1 MSSIAEALKR
11 AATRLAA
18 TGIESARLDARVL
31 LAHVLGLSSNEVAL
45 SRQELTAEQQDAFE
59 ALVARRAAKEPVAYI
74 VGIKEFHGLEFEV
87 GPGVLVP
94 RPDSETLVEQAMREF
109 PDRNA
114 ALRVLDLG
122 TGTGCLLLSFLA
134 AYPNATG
141 LGIDRSA
148 AALEWANR
156 NVRRLR
162 LERRAQ
168 LARLD
173 WSELPPRA
181 YDVVFANPPYVASAD
196 LNAGDDLNHEPQAAL
211 DGGSD
216 GLSAYRSIAPLL
228 PTLLSPG
235 GKAFLEIGAGQG
247 PSIAK
252 VLEAH
257 DLKVLRIAEDLAG
270 IPRCVVAAR

>member
-1 MSSIAEALKR
+1 MISVAEALKQ
-11 AATRLAA
+11 AAARLAA
-18 TGIESARLDARVL
+18 TGIVSARLDGRVL
-31 LAHVLGLSSNEVAL
+31 LAHVLGIPSNEVAL
-45 SRQELTAEQQDAFE
+45 SQQLLTAEQQGAFDA
-59 ALVARRAAKEPVAYI
+59 AVARRAAMEPVAYI
-74 VGIKEFHGLEFEV
+74 VGVKEFYGLEFET

-94 RPDSETLVEQAMREF
+94 RPDSETLLDRALREF

-156 NVRRLR
+156 NSRRLG
-162 LERRAQ
+162 LEERAQ
-168 LARLD
+168 LERLD
-173 WSELPPRA
+173 WGELPSSE

-196 LNAGDDLNHEPQAAL
+196 LSAADDLSPEPPAAL

-228 PTLLSPG
+228 PTLLSPTG
-235 GKAFLEIGAGQG
+235 RAYLEIGAGQA

-252 VLEAH
+252 LLEAH
-257 DLKVLRIAEDLAG
+257 SLKVLRIAEDLAG
-270 IPRCVVAAR
+270 IPRCIVAGR

>member
-1 MSSIAEALKR
+1 MSSVAEALK
-11 AATRLAA
+11 LAA
-18 TGIESARLDARVL
+18 MKLAEIGIESSRLDARVL
-31 LAHVLGLSSNEVAL
+31 LAHVLGLSSNEVVL
-45 SRQELTAEQQDAFE
+45 SQQELTAEQQGAFDALLE
-59 ALVARRAAKEPVAYI
+59 RRTTKESAAYI
-74 VGIKEFHGLEFEV
+74 VGVKEFHGLEFEV

-114 ALRVLDLG
+114 SLEVLDLG

-141 LGIDRSA
+141 LGIDRST
-148 AALEWANR
+148 AALEWADR
-156 NVRRLR
+156 NVRRLG
-162 LERRAQ
+162 LEERAQ
-168 LARLD
+168 LAHCD
-173 WSELPPRA
+173 WNDMQPRA

-196 LNAGDDLNHEPQAAL
+196 LSTADDLSHEPQAAL
-211 DGGSD
+211 DGGPD
-216 GLSAYRSIAPLL
+216 GLSAYRAIAPLL
-228 PTLLSPG
+228 PTLLPPG
-235 GKAFLEIGAGQG
+235 GKAFLEIGAGQA

-252 VLEAH
+252 LLEAH

>member
-1 MSSIAEALKR
+1 MISVAEALKR
-11 AATRLAA
+11 ATARLAA

-31 LAHVLGLSSNEVAL
+31 LAHVLGIPSNEVAL
-45 SRQELTAEQQDAFE
+45 SQQELTAEQQGAFE
-59 ALVARRAAKEPVAYI
+59 ALMARRAAKEPVAYI

-94 RPDSETLVEQAMREF
+94 RPDSETLVEQVMCEF

-114 ALRVLDLG
+114 SLEVLDLG
-122 TGTGCLLLSFLA
+122 SGTGCLLLSFLA
-134 AYPNATG
+134 IYPNATG

-156 NVRRLR
+156 NRRGLG
-162 LERRAQ
+162 LEDRAQ
-168 LARLD
+168 LAHCD
-173 WSELPPRA
+173 WNDMQPRA

-196 LNAGDDLNHEPQAAL
+196 LSAADDLSHEPQAAL
-211 DGGSD
+211 DGGPD

-252 VLEAH
+252 LLVAQG
-257 DLKVLRIAEDLAG
+257 LKVLRIAEDLAG